1 LSDFIQDFRGS
12 HRHIVDYLAGE
23 VLHRQSADIQA
34 FLLQTA
40 ILDRLCGPLCEAVV
54 QAAAAGDFIPPSGSG
69 LSSTS
74 VGQATLAYL
83 EQANL
88 FIIPLD
94 YERRWYRYH
103 HLFAEL
109 LQTYLHQQHTAEA
122 IAELHGRAADW
133 YEAQN
138 FVGDA
143 VRHALKGN
151 RTQQMI
157 RLVTNN
163 ALAMLVQG
171 QVSTLQD
178 WFDALPP
185 MAVYAQPRLSLTQAW
200 LRLLERQL
208 QAIEPYLQAA
218 EQTLKAMAPAEQSV
232 LQGEIFAIRAFIATE
247 LGYFNEAIDL
257 ARQAL
262 DRLPDSRALARGRSA
277 MALGHATFGVGNT
290 TAAVTVLTESIDICL
305 SAGDVFGT
313 LYSFGILIVLLK
325 VQGKLRRAEQLVEA
339 AFDWTADRH
348 WLQLP
353 PATVLY
359 IRLGDIRR
367 EHNDLAA
374 AEELLT
380 QAITLAQFGAPILY
394 ARAQAFLARVKQNQG
409 EPEAANRLL
418 RQVAQVSLDWETEQE
433 IIYFAAYRTRIGLRQ
448 GNLTAAVTWGE
459 QIPAWQPDE
468 DPNYFREFELVT
480 LAKVRL
486 AQGLAQPNSQYL
498 AEARQ
503 LLAWLRQLAEA
514 AGRNGI
520 VIETLTL
527 EAVALAAQGVVT
539 EAVAALSQALTLAEP
554 EGYCRLFLDEGE
566 PLAVLL
572 RHLPPTPYRDRLLA
586 AFAELPETMIADLV
600 SNLQEKLPTLS
611 RPAGLIEPLSDRE
624 LEVLRLM
631 ADGYSNREI
640 AETLIFTVAT
650 AKKHAENIYGKLGV
664 HSRTQA
670 IVRARELDL
679 L

>member
-1 LSDFIQDFRGS
+1 
-12 HRHIVDYLAGE
+12 
-23 VLHRQSADIQA
+23 
-34 FLLQTA
+34 
-40 ILDRLCGPLCEAVV
+40 
-54 QAAAAGDFIPPSGSG
+54 
-69 LSSTS
+69 
-74 VGQATLAYL
+74 
-83 EQANL
+83 
-88 FIIPLD
+88 
-94 YERRWYRYH
+94 
-103 HLFAEL
+103 
-109 LQTYLHQQHTAEA
+109 
-122 IAELHGRAADW
+122 
-133 YEAQN
+133 
-138 FVGDA
+138 
-143 VRHALKGN
+143 
-151 RTQQMI
+151 
-157 RLVTNN
+157 
-163 ALAMLVQG
+163 
-171 QVSTLQD
+171 
-178 WFDALPP
+178 
-185 MAVYAQPRLSLTQAW
+185 
-200 LRLLERQL
+200 
-208 QAIEPYLQAA
+208 
-218 EQTLKAMAPAEQSV
+218 
-232 LQGEIFAIRAFIATE
+232 
-247 LGYFNEAIDL
+247 
-257 ARQAL
+257 
-262 DRLPDSRALARGRSA
+262 
-277 MALGHATFGVGNT
+277 
-290 TAAVTVLTESIDICL
+290 
-305 SAGDVFGT
+305 
-313 LYSFGILIVLLK
+313 
-325 VQGKLRRAEQLVEA
+325 
-339 AFDWTADRH
+339 
-348 WLQLP
+348 
-353 PATVLY
+353 
-359 IRLGDIRR
+359 
-367 EHNDLAA
+367 
-374 AEELLT
+374 
-380 QAITLAQFGAPILY
+380 
-394 ARAQAFLARVKQNQG
+394 
-409 EPEAANRLL
+409 
-418 RQVAQVSLDWETEQE
+418 
-433 IIYFAAYRTRIGLRQ
+433 
-448 GNLTAAVTWGE
+448 
-459 QIPAWQPDE
+459 
-468 DPNYFREFELVT
+468 